1 MKFFS
6 ILINSK
12 LFALIIKEIRQILR
26 NRQLIFLLL
35 FPPTMQLLIFGLAL
49 SPDVKNLPISVV
61 DYNQT
66 RESWEFVSALKEN
79 DIFNFKGYQSDAKTL
94 SQQVRQGNLS
104 IGLIIPE
111 DFQRQIKQDKTA
123 EIQVLI
129 DGVDANSAGI
139 AQGYIKQIINNYN
152 KKISDS
158 HIQPLISNQVI
169 FLYNQGL
176 TSSWFFVPGVIGLVL
191 TLTGIL
197 ISALTVIKEKDV
209 GTLEQLLMTP
219 AAAWEILLAKIIPL
233 FILLLG
239 DLLLASALSR
249 LVFHLPFRGNFLVF
263 VLLSSLYIF
272 VCIGLGI
279 LLATLV
285 KTQQQISLLSFFFNI
300 PIIQLSGAIAPTE
313 SMPIFFK
320 TLSFLDPLR
329 HYIEI
334 SRTLILKDV
343 GIESLWPQT
352 IALMIFAIL
361 VLSLSIFRFRRQLF

>member
-233 FILLLG
+233 FVLLLG
-239 DLLLASALSR
+239 DLLLASALSK

>member
-1 MKFFS
+1 MKLLD
-6 ILINSK
+6 ILLNSR

-35 FPPTMQLLIFGLAL
+35 FPPTLQLLIFGLAL
-49 SPDVKNLPISVV
+49 SPDVKHLPLAVV

-66 RESWEFVSALKEN
+66 RESWELVSALKEN
-79 DIFNFKGYQSDAKTL
+79 EIFDFKGYQSDQVNL
-94 SQQVRQGNLS
+94 SQKVQQGKLS
-104 IGLIIPE
+104 VGLIIPP
-111 DFQRQIKQDKTA
+111 DFQRQIKQGKTA
-123 EIQVLI
+123 EIQVLL

-139 AQGYIKQIINNYN
+139 AQGYIKQIVNNYN
-152 KKISDS
+152 QKIADVP
-158 HIQPLISNQVI
+158 IKPLITTQVI

-219 AAAWEILLAKIIPL
+219 AAAWEILLAKIIPI
-233 FILLLG
+233 FVLLLG
-239 DLLLASALSR
+239 DLLLASTLGR

-272 VCIGLGI
+272 VCIGIGI

-285 KTQQQISLLSFFFNI
+285 KTQQQISLISFFFNI

-320 TLSFLDPLR
+320 NLSVLDPLR

-343 GIESLWPQT
+343 GIESVWPQT
-352 IALMIFAIL
+352 IALLIFAVLI
-361 VLSLSIFRFRRQLF
+361 LSLSISRFRRQLF

>member
-111 DFQRQIKQDKTA
+111 NFQRQIKQDKTA

-352 IALMIFAIL
+352 IALIIFAIL

>member
-239 DLLLASALSR
+239 DLLLASALSK

-352 IALMIFAIL
+352 IALIIFAIL

>member
-1 MKFFS
+1 MKVFS

-12 LFALIIKEIRQILR
+12 IFALIIKEIRQILR

-79 DIFNFKGYQSDAKTL
+79 DIFDFKGYQSDAKTL
-94 SQQVRQGNLS
+94 SRQVRQGNLS

-123 EIQVLI
+123 EIQVFI

-152 KKISDS
+152 QKISDS
-158 HIQPLISNQVI
+158 HIRPLISNEVI

-197 ISALTVIKEKDV
+197 ISALTVIKEKDI

-239 DLLLASALSR
+239 DLLLASALSK

>member
-79 DIFNFKGYQSDAKTL
+79 DIFDFKGYQSDAKTL

-233 FILLLG
+233 FVLLLG
-239 DLLLASALSR
+239 DLLLASALSK

>member
-79 DIFNFKGYQSDAKTL
+79 DIFDFKGYQSDAKTL

-233 FILLLG
+233 FVLLLG
-239 DLLLASALSR
+239 DLLLASALSK

-263 VLLSSLYIF
+263 VLLSGLYIF

-285 KTQQQISLLSFFFNI
+285 KTQQQISLLSFIFNI

>member
-1 MKFFS
+1 MKLLD
-6 ILINSK
+6 ILLNSR

-35 FPPTMQLLIFGLAL
+35 FPPTLQLLIFGLAL
-49 SPDVKNLPISVV
+49 SPDVKHLPLAVV

-66 RESWEFVSALKEN
+66 RESWELVSALKEN
-79 DIFNFKGYQSDAKTL
+79 EIFDFKGYQSDQVNL
-94 SQQVRQGNLS
+94 SQKVQQGKLS
-104 IGLIIPE
+104 VGLIIPP
-111 DFQRQIKQDKTA
+111 DFQRQIKQGKTA
-123 EIQVLI
+123 EIQVLL

-139 AQGYIKQIINNYN
+139 AQGYIKQIVNNYN
-152 KKISDS
+152 QKIADVP
-158 HIQPLISNQVI
+158 IQPLITTQVI

-176 TSSWFFVPGVIGLVL
+176 NSSWFFVPGVIGLVL

-219 AAAWEILLAKIIPL
+219 AAAWEILLAKIIPI
-233 FILLLG
+233 FVLLLG
-239 DLLLASALSR
+239 DLLLASTLGR

-272 VCIGLGI
+272 VCIGIGI

-285 KTQQQISLLSFFFNI
+285 KTQQQISLISFFFNI

-320 TLSFLDPLR
+320 NLSVLDPLR

-343 GIESLWPQT
+343 GIESVWTQT
-352 IALMIFAIL
+352 IALLIFAALI
-361 VLSLSIFRFRRQLF
+361 LSLSISRFRRQLF

>member
-79 DIFNFKGYQSDAKTL
+79 DIFDFKGYQSDAKTL

-197 ISALTVIKEKDV
+197 ISALTVIKEKDI

-233 FILLLG
+233 FVLLLG
-239 DLLLASALSR
+239 DLLLASALSK

>member
-1 MKFFS
+1 MKLLD
-6 ILINSK
+6 ILLNSR

-35 FPPTMQLLIFGLAL
+35 FPPTLQLLIFGLAL
-49 SPDVKNLPISVV
+49 SPDVKHLPLAVV

-66 RESWEFVSALKEN
+66 RESWELVSALKEN
-79 DIFNFKGYQSDAKTL
+79 EIFDFKGYQSDQVNL
-94 SQQVRQGNLS
+94 SQKVQQGKLS
-104 IGLIIPE
+104 VGLIIPP
-111 DFQRQIKQDKTA
+111 DFQRQIKQGKTA
-123 EIQVLI
+123 EIQVLL

-139 AQGYIKQIINNYN
+139 AQGYIKQIVNNYN
-152 KKISDS
+152 QKIADVP
-158 HIQPLISNQVI
+158 IKPLITTQVI

-219 AAAWEILLAKIIPL
+219 AAAWEILLAKIIPI
-233 FILLLG
+233 FVLLLG
-239 DLLLASALSR
+239 DLLLASTLGR

-272 VCIGLGI
+272 VCIGIGI

-285 KTQQQISLLSFFFNI
+285 KTQQQISLISFFFNI

-320 TLSFLDPLR
+320 SLSVLDPLR

-343 GIESLWPQT
+343 GIESVWPQT
-352 IALMIFAIL
+352 IALLIFAVLI
-361 VLSLSIFRFRRQLF
+361 LSLSISRFRRQLF

>member
-1 MKFFS
+1 MKLLD
-6 ILINSK
+6 ILLNSR

-35 FPPTMQLLIFGLAL
+35 FPPTLQLLIFGLAL
-49 SPDVKNLPISVV
+49 SPDVKHLPLAVV

-66 RESWEFVSALKEN
+66 RESWELVSALKEN
-79 DIFNFKGYQSDAKTL
+79 EIFDFKGYQSDQVNL
-94 SQQVRQGNLS
+94 SQKVQQGKLS
-104 IGLIIPE
+104 VGLIIPP
-111 DFQRQIKQDKTA
+111 DFQRQIKQGKTA
-123 EIQVLI
+123 EIQVLL

-139 AQGYIKQIINNYN
+139 AQGYIKQIVNNYN
-152 KKISDS
+152 QKIADVP
-158 HIQPLISNQVI
+158 IQPLITTQVI

-219 AAAWEILLAKIIPL
+219 AAAWEILLAKIIPI
-233 FILLLG
+233 FVLLLG
-239 DLLLASALSR
+239 DLLLASTLGR

-272 VCIGLGI
+272 VCIGIGI

-285 KTQQQISLLSFFFNI
+285 KTQQQISLISFFFNI

-320 TLSFLDPLR
+320 SLSVLDPLR

-343 GIESLWPQT
+343 GIESVWPQT
-352 IALMIFAIL
+352 IALLIFAVLI
-361 VLSLSIFRFRRQLF
+361 LSLSISRFRRQLF

>member
-1 MKFFS
+1 
-6 ILINSK
+6 
-12 LFALIIKEIRQILR
+12 
-26 NRQLIFLLL
+26 
-35 FPPTMQLLIFGLAL
+35 
-49 SPDVKNLPISVV
+49 
-61 DYNQT
+61 
-66 RESWEFVSALKEN
+66 
-79 DIFNFKGYQSDAKTL
+79 
-94 SQQVRQGNLS
+94 
-104 IGLIIPE
+104 
-111 DFQRQIKQDKTA
+111 
-123 EIQVLI
+123 
-129 DGVDANSAGI
+129 
-139 AQGYIKQIINNYN
+139 
-152 KKISDS
+152 
-158 HIQPLISNQVI
+158 
-169 FLYNQGL
+169 
-176 TSSWFFVPGVIGLVL
+176 
-191 TLTGIL
+191 
-197 ISALTVIKEKDV
+197 
-209 GTLEQLLMTP
+209 
-219 AAAWEILLAKIIPL
+219 LAKIIPL

-239 DLLLASALSR
+239 DLLLASALSK

>member
-79 DIFNFKGYQSDAKTL
+79 DIFDFKGYQSDAKTL

-233 FILLLG
+233 FVLLLG
-239 DLLLASALSR
+239 DLLLASALSK

-263 VLLSSLYIF
+263 VLLSGLYIF